1 MICTIPI
8 NIVWIHMYLGNIF
21 YTCSMHFAQD
31 LFLFEYFSKMTSRC
45 LFSYFTSTWYMYFY
59 CDALY
64 FIWEWQSIFMMYSM
78 CLLYILCLRFAQ
90 WWNVLFS
97 HCQKPTA
104 KLAYYAFLSWANSI
118 ELFLI
123 SYKFHYMFS
132 YSLWAQLIL

>member
-1 MICTIPI
+1 MHYTHKYRMNTYVFRQYILHMFNAFCTRSVF
-8 NIVWIHMYLGNIF
+8 VWI
-21 YTCSMHFAQD
+21 
-31 LFLFEYFSKMTSRC
+31 FSKMTSRC

-123 SYKFHYMFS
+123 SYKFHYMFW